1 MLFKEAVKGIL
12 KEKGMTQEEGA
23 VAAGFVGQSG
33 LSNAMSKPNITLES
47 AMRILNALG
56 YTLAIVKQDEVNL
69 SFLEL
74 PENARRKP
82 KGTHTKE
89 VEE

>member
-12 KEKGMTQEEGA
+12 KEKGMAQEEGA
-23 VAAGFVGQSG
+23 IAAGFAGQGG
-33 LSNAMSKPNITLES
+33 LSSAMSKPNITLES

-82 KGTHTKE
+82 GT
-89 VEE
+89 